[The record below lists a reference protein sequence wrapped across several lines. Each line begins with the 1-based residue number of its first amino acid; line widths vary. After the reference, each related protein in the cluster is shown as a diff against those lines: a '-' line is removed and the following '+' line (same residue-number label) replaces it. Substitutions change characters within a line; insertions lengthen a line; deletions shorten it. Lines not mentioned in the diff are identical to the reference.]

1 MKYKVKYYDVWYD
14 EVSTYEC
21 KADNE
26 IACLDT
32 DTDYIKVEY
41 IETLSYNAKEAKED
55 AYSYINR
62 FPNVSHPT
70 LMEVY
75 RA

>member
-1 MKYKVKYYDVWYD
+1 MKYKYWV
-14 EVSTYEC
+14 
-21 KADNE
+21 A
-26 IACLDT
+26 IAYLDT
-32 DTDYIKVEY
+32 DTDDIKVEY
-41 IETLSYNAKEAKED
+41 IETLSYNAKEAKKD

-62 FPNVSHPT
+62 FPNVSQPT

>member
-1 MKYKVKYYDVWYD
+1 MCRDCISGHRYR
-14 EVSTYEC
+14 
-21 KADNE
+21 
-26 IACLDT
+26 LH
-32 DTDYIKVEY
+32 KVEY

>member
-1 MKYKVKYYDVWYD
+1 MRRMKYKYCV
-14 EVSTYEC
+14 
-21 KADNE
+21 E
-26 IACLDT
+26 ISYL

-62 FPNVSHPT
+62 FHNVSHPT

-75 RA
+75 RE

>member
-1 MKYKVKYYDVWYD
+1 MRRMKYKYCVV
-14 EVSTYEC
+14 
-21 KADNE
+21 
-26 IACLDT
+26 IAYLDT
-32 DTDYIKVEY
+32 DIDDIKVEY

-62 FPNVSHPT
+62 FPNISQPT
-70 LMEVY
+70 LIKVY

>member
-1 MKYKVKYYDVWYD
+1 MRRMKYKYCV
-14 EVSTYEC
+14 
-21 KADNE
+21 E
-26 IACLDT
+26 IAYLDT
-32 DTDYIKVEY
+32 DTENIKVEY

-62 FPNVSHPT
+62 FPNVSYPT

>member
-1 MKYKVKYYDVWYD
+1 MRRMKYKYCV
-14 EVSTYEC
+14 
-21 KADNE
+21 E
-26 IACLDT
+26 IAYLDT
-32 DTDYIKVEY
+32 DTENIKVEY
-41 IETLSYNAKEAKED
+41 IETLSYNAKEAEED

-62 FPNVSHPT
+62 FPNVSYPT

>member
-1 MKYKVKYYDVWYD
+1 MRRMKYKYCV
-14 EVSTYEC
+14 
-21 KADNE
+21 E
-26 IACLDT
+26 IVYLDT
-32 DTDYIKVEY
+32 DAAYIKVEY

-55 AYSYINR
+55 AYSYIKR
-62 FPNVSHPT
+62 FFPNVSQPR

>member
-1 MKYKVKYYDVWYD
+1 MRRMKYCV
-14 EVSTYEC
+14 
-21 KADNE
+21 E
-26 IACLDT
+26 IAYLDK

-62 FPNVSHPT
+62 FPNVFYPT

-75 RA
+75 RE

>member
-1 MKYKVKYYDVWYD
+1 MRRMKYKYCV
-14 EVSTYEC
+14 
-21 KADNE
+21 E
-26 IACLDT
+26 IAYLDT
-32 DTDYIKVEY
+32 DTDY

-70 LMEVY
+70 LMELY

>member
-1 MKYKVKYYDVWYD
+1 MRRMKYKYCV
-14 EVSTYEC
+14 
-21 KADNE
+21 E
-26 IACLDT
+26 IVYMDT
-32 DTDYIKVEY
+32 DADYIKVEH
-41 IETLSYNAKEAKED
+41 IETPSYNAKEAKED

-62 FPNVSHPT
+62 FPIVSHPT

>member
-1 MKYKVKYYDVWYD
+1 MRRMKYKYCV
-14 EVSTYEC
+14 
-21 KADNE
+21 E
-26 IACLDT
+26 IAYLDT
-32 DTDYIKVEY
+32 DTASIRLEY
-41 IETLSYNAKEAKED
+41 IETLSYNAEGAKED

-75 RA
+75 RE

>member
-1 MKYKVKYYDVWYD
+1 MQRMKYKYCV
-14 EVSTYEC
+14 
-21 KADNE
+21 A
-26 IACLDT
+26 IAYLDT
-32 DTDYIKVEY
+32 DTDDIKVEY
-41 IETLSYNAKEAKED
+41 IETLSYNAKEAKKD

-62 FPNVSHPT
+62 FPNVSQPT

>member
-1 MKYKVKYYDVWYD
+1 MRRMKYKYWV
-14 EVSTYEC
+14 
-21 KADNE
+21 A
-26 IACLDT
+26 IAYLDT
-32 DTDYIKVEY
+32 DTDDIKVEY
-41 IETLSYNAKEAKED
+41 IETLSYNAKEAKKD

-62 FPNVSHPT
+62 FPNVSQPI

>member
-1 MKYKVKYYDVWYD
+1 MRRMKYKYCV
-14 EVSTYEC
+14 
-21 KADNE
+21 E
-26 IACLDT
+26 IAYLDT
-32 DTDYIKVEY
+32 ETDDIKVEY

-62 FPNVSHPT
+62 LPNVSHPT

-75 RA
+75 RE

>member
-1 MKYKVKYYDVWYD
+1 MKYKYWV
-14 EVSTYEC
+14 
-21 KADNE
+21 A
-26 IACLDT
+26 IAYLDT
-32 DTDYIKVEY
+32 DTDDIKVEY
-41 IETLSYNAKEAKED
+41 IETLSYNAKEAKKD

-62 FPNVSHPT
+62 FPNVSQPI

>member
-1 MKYKVKYYDVWYD
+1 MRRMKYKYCV
-14 EVSTYEC
+14 
-21 KADNE
+21 E
-26 IACLDT
+26 IAYQ

-55 AYSYINR
+55 AYAYINR
-62 FPNVSHPT
+62 FHNGSHPT
-70 LMEVY
+70 LMAVY

>member
-1 MKYKVKYYDVWYD
+1 MTI
-14 EVSTYEC
+14 STTVILL
-21 KADNE
+21 KQ
-26 IACLDT
+26 
-32 DTDYIKVEY
+32 KVEY

-62 FPNVSHPT
+62 FHNVSHPT

-75 RA
+75 RE